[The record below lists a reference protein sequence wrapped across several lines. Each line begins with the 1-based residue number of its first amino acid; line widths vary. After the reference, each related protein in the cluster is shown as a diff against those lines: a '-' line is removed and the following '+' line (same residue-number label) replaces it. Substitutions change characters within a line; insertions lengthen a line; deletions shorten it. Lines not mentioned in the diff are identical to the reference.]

1 MSKLPSLTGRQVVK
15 ALQKA
20 GFTVIR
26 QKGSHAFL
34 RHPDGRSTV
43 VPLHA
48 GETVGPGLLLLALD
62 DNPALRNVLETAGL
76 SSGRSKL

>member
-1 MSKLPSLTGRQVVK
+1 MSKLPSLTGKQVVK

-34 RHPDGRSTV
+34 QHPDGRSTV

-48 GETVGPGLLLLALD
+48 GEAIGPGLLRKILRDVEMTREEFFNLLEK
-62 DNPALRNVLETAGL
+62 REG
-76 SSGRSKL
+76 

>member
-1 MSKLPSLTGRQVVK
+1 MSKLPSLTGKQVVK

-20 GFTVIR
+20 GFTAIR

-43 VPLHA
+43 VTLHA
-48 GETVGPGLLLLALD
+48 GEAIGPGLLRKIIRDAEMTRQEFLSLL
-62 DNPALRNVLETAGL
+62 
-76 SSGRSKL
+76 GRGKG